1 MKTTK
6 DVNSTVSEPRT
17 VASPVIEPPS
27 VPAITASTL
36 PLSSE
41 QYMYFTERDI
51 DRILEN
57 LDGLRERV
65 FPKLHGEDALDALHA
80 QHFPSVCLIG
90 LGRCGSNIAL
100 DVASLVYNAR
110 RFYLNE
116 FSAQEKNGEQRP
128 ASWIRSN
135 LRLSSGRGAKP
146 VFLIEP
152 LVMLVAP
159 EGRHAAC
166 EYRVTGEYLATD
178 DGLPEACGQRYEMR
192 VGAFFEIHNGLIS
205 RISLHF
211 NLPDWLAQ
219 VDD

>member
-1 MKTTK
+1 
-6 DVNSTVSEPRT
+6 
-17 VASPVIEPPS
+17 
-27 VPAITASTL
+27 
-36 PLSSE
+36 
-41 QYMYFTERDI
+41 MYFTERDI

-65 FPKLHGEDALDALHA
+65 FPRLHGDDGLDARHA

-116 FSAQEKNGEQRP
+116 FSSQEKNGEQRP

-152 LVMLVAP
+152 LVM
-159 EGRHAAC
+159 
-166 EYRVTGEYLATD
+166 
-178 DGLPEACGQRYEMR
+178 
-192 VGAFFEIHNGLIS
+192 
-205 RISLHF
+205 
-211 NLPDWLAQ
+211 
-219 VDD
+219 

>member
-110 RFYLNE
+110 RL
-116 FSAQEKNGEQRP
+116 
-128 ASWIRSN
+128 
-135 LRLSSGRGAKP
+135 
-146 VFLIEP
+146 
-152 LVMLVAP
+152 
-159 EGRHAAC
+159 
-166 EYRVTGEYLATD
+166 
-178 DGLPEACGQRYEMR
+178 
-192 VGAFFEIHNGLIS
+192 
-205 RISLHF
+205 
-211 NLPDWLAQ
+211 
-219 VDD
+219 